1 MIGTILRSHGGLWG
15 DSEKELLLRLADR
28 RGWPINEQFVKHRLL
43 VVATNIAEVKG
54 ANMSLSVGARPMVE
68 DSESAIRRIRS
79 KLSDLNQG
87 NKD

>member
-1 MIGTILRSHGGLWG
+1 M
-15 DSEKELLLRLADR
+15 LRLADR

-54 ANMSLSVGARPMVE
+54 ATMSLSVEARPMAE